1 MKSIQFIAILIFF
14 SSCNSQKL
22 ALHVEKWK
30 PYCGGAKPT
39 EEMSKGLK
47 TPFSGEKFKLY
58 FKGKAASEKIISLDE
73 NGNWKGKIPKNVSC
87 EIYRLDK
94 TISLDELRK
103 KYTKELGKFYTVIE
117 DKEIIL
123 WQNQADFI
131 IPIVTKKPVSFD
143 IQDKC
148 FVGLNPC
155 IRYIGPLPQ

>member
-1 MKSIQFIAILIFF
+1 MKSIQIVAILIFL
-14 SSCNSQKL
+14 SSCNNQKL
-22 ALHVEKWK
+22 AIHINKWK

-39 EEMSKGLK
+39 EDMLKGLK

-58 FKGKAASEKIISLDE
+58 FIGEISSEKIITLDE
-73 NGNWKGKIPKNVSC
+73 YGNWKGKIPKNVSC

-103 KYTKELGKFYTVIE
+103 KYSKELGKFYTIIE

-123 WQNQADFI
+123 WQKQADFI
-131 IPIVTKKPVSFD
+131 IPIVTKKRISFD

-155 IRYIGPLPQ
+155 IRYIGPFPP